1 MILSPPL
8 GGSGTMY
15 KVYLGLI
22 GKCLVDIPEK
32 LKFLP
37 EILGQLAPVGAKLPI
52 LNPYSLIVP
61 GQ

>member
-1 MILSPPL
+1 
-8 GGSGTMY
+8 MY